1 MENQKMI
8 TFADI
13 RPMYGTGRS
22 IWVSGTGRDK
32 KFRYRNGI
40 MTPSGDI
47 EESEWQTLAK
57 DLISQQNEDELHQQ
71 LCEWLKENTPWPQT
85 KAEMQVHALELHVS
99 RIFDNPQ
106 WVDFIPFNRMYRP
119 EVLEAVDLVEI
130 RCPSCSAVYEV
141 TKEQYLNLNE
151 CFGGQKYCRACED
164 WVIPELVGSTEKI
177 ERSLH
182 RYECE

>member
-1 MENQKMI
+1 MMEKNI
-8 TFADI
+8 SFADI

-32 KFRYRNGI
+32 KFSYRNGI

-57 DLISQQNEDELHQQ
+57 DLISKKNENELYQQ
-71 LCEWLKENTPWPQT
+71 LCEWLKENTCWPQT
-85 KAEMQVHALELHVS
+85 KAEMQAYALELHVS
-99 RIFDNPQ
+99 RIFDNPE

-119 EVLEAVDLVEI
+119 EVVKAADLVEI
-130 RCPSCSAVYEV
+130 RYPCCGAVHEE
-141 TKEQYLNLNE
+141 TRARYLTQ
-151 CFGGQKYCRACED
+151 CYGWQKYCHACEK
-164 WVIPELVGSTEKI
+164 WVTPELVGTTEKI

-182 RYECE
+182 SYECE